1 MVDCCKTPKE
11 EIDMNGRN
19 TKILLIEDNP
29 ADVRLMQEILAE
41 VNESSFDLECVDR
54 LSTGLERLARGGI
67 DVILLDLG
75 LPDSYGLETFDKV
88 HAQEPQIPIVIVTV
102 LDDETFAIS
111 AVNKGAQDYLAK
123 GDVDGK
129 LLSRVIRYAIER
141 HRLLGELSDLSL
153 VDELTGLYN
162 QRAFFT
168 LAKEHLKLVSRTKRG
183 IWLLFAD
190 FNGLK
195 QINDTLGHN
204 EGNQALI
211 DTASVLKKAFRE
223 SDVVAR
229 IGGDE
234 FVVLAIGAHKDSL
247 EVLTTGLQKN
257 LEMHNTAEN
266 RQYKLSLSVGASYY
280 DPECPCSIDELIARA
295 DKSMYQ
301 QKRNKN

>member
-1 MVDCCKTPKE
+1 
-11 EIDMNGRN
+11 MNGRN

-54 LSTGLERLARGGI
+54 LSTGLERLARGGV

-123 GDVDGK
+123 GDVNGK

-153 VDELTGLYN
+153 VDELTNLYN

-257 LEMHNTAEN
+257 LEIHNTTEN
-266 RQYKLSLSVGASYY
+266 RRYKLSLSVGASYY